1 MHFSHLRR
9 REFIRLLTG
18 AAAWPLLAHAQQAPV
33 PLVGFFSVGSSDGF
47 APQVVGLRQG
57 LNETGYVEGRNIA
70 IEYRWADGQ
79 FDRLPALAA
88 DLISRRVAV
97 IFAHGP
103 PAVLATKT
111 QTTRIPIVFSIG
123 EDPVKEGLVA
133 SLNRPEGNVT
143 GFSNFQ
149 NLLGPKKLALL
160 RDTVPKA
167 EVLALLVNPTNPNA
181 EPDTKDVQTATAASL
196 WRELRVFPAS
206 TERDVEA
213 AFAAMVQFRV
223 GALLVNVDPFFI
235 SRSAQ
240 IVALAAHY
248 AIPALYDR
256 REFPVAGGLMS
267 YGASEVEAFRQ
278 CGIYL
283 GRILKGATP
292 GDLPVQQAAKFEFVI
307 NLKTARALCLDI
319 APGVLAI
326 ADEVID

>member
-18 AAAWPLLAHAQQAPV
+18 VAAWPLLAHAQQAPV

-47 APQVVGLRQG
+47 APEVVGLRQG
-57 LNETGYVEGRNIA
+57 LSETGYVEGRNVA

-103 PAVLATKT
+103 PAVLATKA

>member
-1 MHFSHLRR
+1 
-9 REFIRLLTG
+9 
-18 AAAWPLLAHAQQAPV
+18 V
-33 PLVGFFSVGSSDGF
+33 
-47 APQVVGLRQG
+47 
-57 LNETGYVEGRNIA
+57 A

-88 DLISRRVAV
+88 DLVHRQVAV

-103 PAVLATKT
+103 PAVRATKA

-167 EVLALLVNPTNPNA
+167 EVLAFLVNPTNPNA
-181 EPDTKDVQTATAASL
+181 EPDTKDVQTAAAASL
-196 WRELRVFPAS
+196 WRELRVFPAR

-278 CGIYL
+278 CGIYV
-283 GRILKGATP
+283 GRILKGARP
-292 GDLPVQQAAKFEFVI
+292 GDLPVQQAAKFELVI
-307 NLKTARALCLDI
+307 NLKTARTLGLDV

-326 ADEVID
+326 SDEVIE

>member
-18 AAAWPLLAHAQQAPV
+18 AAAWPLLAHAQQAVV

-256 REFPVAGGLMS
+256 REFPVTGGLMS

>member
-1 MHFSHLRR
+1 MHFSYLRR

-57 LNETGYVEGRNIA
+57 LSETGYVEGRNLA
-70 IEYRWADGQ
+70 IEYRWANGQ

-88 DLISRRVAV
+88 DLVHRQVAA

-103 PAVLATKT
+103 PAVLATKA

-167 EVLALLVNPTNPNA
+167 EVLAFLVNPTNPNA
-181 EPDTKDVQTATAASL
+181 EPDTKDVQTAAAASL
-196 WRELRVFPAS
+196 WRELRVFPAR

-278 CGIYL
+278 CGIYV
-283 GRILKGATP
+283 GRILKGARP
-292 GDLPVQQAAKFEFVI
+292 GDLPVQQAAKFELVI
-307 NLKTARALCLDI
+307 NLKTARTLGLDV

-326 ADEVID
+326 SDEVIE

>member
-1 MHFSHLRR
+1 MRFSHLRR
-9 REFIRLLTG
+9 REFITLLSG
-18 AAAWPLLAHAQQAPV
+18 AAAWPLAAHAQQAAVPV
-33 PLVGFFSVGSSDGF
+33 IGFFSVGSSGGF

-57 LNETGYVEGRNIA
+57 LSETGYVEGTNVA
-70 IEYRWADGQ
+70 IEYRWADGE

-88 DLISRRVAV
+88 DLIRRRVAV

-103 PAVLATKT
+103 PAVLATKA
-111 QTTRIPIVFSIG
+111 QTTSIPVVFSIG
-123 EDPVKEGLVA
+123 EDPIKEGLVA
-133 SLNRPEGNVT
+133 SLNRPGGNVT

-149 NLLGPKKLALL
+149 NLLGAKKLALL

-181 EPDTKDVQTATAASL
+181 VPDTKDVQGAAAASS
-196 WRELRVFPAS
+196 WRELRLFPAS

-213 AFAAMVQFRV
+213 VFAAMVRVRV

-235 SRSAQ
+235 ERREQ
-240 IVALAAHY
+240 IVALAAHH
-248 AIPALYDR
+248 AIPAMYDR

-278 CGIYL
+278 CGIYV
-283 GRILKGATP
+283 GRILKGAAP

-307 NLKTARALCLDI
+307 NLKSAKALGLDI
-319 APGVLAI
+319 PPGVLAI
-326 ADEVID
+326 ADDVIE

>member
-1 MHFSHLRR
+1 MHFSHLTL

-33 PLVGFFSVGSSDGF
+33 PLVVFFSAGSSDGF
-47 APQVVGLRQG
+47 APEVVGLRQG
-57 LNETGYVEGRNIA
+57 LSETGYVEGRNVA

-79 FDRLPALAA
+79 FDRLSALAA
-88 DLISRRVAV
+88 DLISRRRAV

-103 PAVLATKT
+103 PAVRATKA

-149 NLLGPKKLALL
+149 NLLGPKKLTLL

-181 EPDTKDVQTATAASL
+181 EPDTQDVQMAAAASL

-213 AFAAMVQFRV
+213 AFASMVQFRV
-223 GALLVNVDPFFI
+223 GALLGHVDPFFI
-235 SRSAQ
+235 ARRAQ

-248 AIPALYDR
+248 VIPALYDR
-256 REFPVAGGLMS
+256 REFPAAGGL
-267 YGASEVEAFRQ
+267 
-278 CGIYL
+278 
-283 GRILKGATP
+283 
-292 GDLPVQQAAKFEFVI
+292 
-307 NLKTARALCLDI
+307 
-319 APGVLAI
+319 
-326 ADEVID
+326 

>member
-47 APQVVGLRQG
+47 APEVVGLRQG
-57 LNETGYVEGRNIA
+57 LSETGYVEGRNVA

-307 NLKTARALCLDI
+307 NLKTARALALEI
-319 APGVLAI
+319 PPGVLAI

>member
-18 AAAWPLLAHAQQAPV
+18 VAAWPLLAHAQQAPV

-47 APQVVGLRQG
+47 APEVVGLRQG
-57 LNETGYVEGRNIA
+57 LSETGYVEGRNVA

-256 REFPVAGGLMS
+256 REFPVTGGLMS

>member
-1 MHFSHLRR
+1 
-9 REFIRLLTG
+9 
-18 AAAWPLLAHAQQAPV
+18 
-33 PLVGFFSVGSSDGF
+33 
-47 APQVVGLRQG
+47 
-57 LNETGYVEGRNIA
+57 
-70 IEYRWADGQ
+70 
-79 FDRLPALAA
+79 
-88 DLISRRVAV
+88 
-97 IFAHGP
+97 
-103 PAVLATKT
+103 VLATKA
-111 QTTRIPIVFSIG
+111 QTTRIPIIFSIG

-160 RDTVPKA
+160 RDAVPKA
-167 EVLALLVNPTNPNA
+167 EVLAFLVNPTNPNA
-181 EPDTKDVQTATAASL
+181 EPDTKDVQTAAAASL

-235 SRSAQ
+235 GRRAQ
-240 IVALAAHY
+240 IVALAADY

-307 NLKTARALCLDI
+307 NLKTARALALDI
-319 APGVLAI
+319 PPGVLAI
-326 ADEVID
+326 ADEVLD

>member
-18 AAAWPLLAHAQQAPV
+18 VAAWPLLAHAQQAPV
-33 PLVGFFSVGSSDGF
+33 PLVGSFSVGSSDGF
-47 APQVVGLRQG
+47 APEVVGLRQG
-57 LNETGYVEGRNIA
+57 LSETGYVEGRNVA

-307 NLKTARALCLDI
+307 NLKTARALGLDI

>member
-1 MHFSHLRR
+1 
-9 REFIRLLTG
+9 
-18 AAAWPLLAHAQQAPV
+18 
-33 PLVGFFSVGSSDGF
+33 
-47 APQVVGLRQG
+47 
-57 LNETGYVEGRNIA
+57 
-70 IEYRWADGQ
+70 
-79 FDRLPALAA
+79 
-88 DLISRRVAV
+88 V

-103 PAVLATKT
+103 PAVLATKA
-111 QTTRIPIVFSIG
+111 QTTRIPVVFSIG

-167 EVLALLVNPTNPNA
+167 KVLAFLVNPTNPNA
-181 EPDTKDVQTATAASL
+181 EPDTKDVQTAAAASL

-256 REFPVAGGLMS
+256 REFPVRGGLMS